1 MVRKII
7 VGIGVTVVVLVLY
20 TAVGHAADRVY
31 TEDDTELIARVVYAE
46 ARGESF
52 EGKVAVAEVVMARYE
67 SGEFGDSLTRITR
80 RSQFCKASAKT
91 VSKPKNA
98 AVYAE
103 CLAAV
108 QYAIDNEVLPDNA
121 YYFQRANRA
130 HWRGRPSIIRYT
142 TIGDHTFYTAGEAVT
157 NDEEEARG

>member
-1 MVRKII
+1 MVKKII
-7 VGIGVTVVVLVLY
+7 VGIGVTVIVMALY
-20 TAVGHAADRVY
+20 TAVGHASECVY
-31 TEDDTELIARVVYAE
+31 TDDDIEIIARVVYAE
-46 ARGESF
+46 ARGELF

-67 SGEFGDSLTRITR
+67 SGEFGDCLTHITR
-80 RSQFCKASAKT
+80 RSQFCKASVKT
-91 VSKPKNA
+91 VSKPRNA

-121 YYFQRANRA
+121 YYFQRANRP

-142 TIGDHTFYTAGEAVT
+142 TIGEHTFYTAGEAVT